1 MRQENKKLDY
11 VVCKCD
17 DDHDGYHDDQNY
29 GFDLFVDDKYLK
41 KDSIVTKTEWRNLPK
56 KLPPLPAQCAV
67 ERNFVGIITLDHC
80 SLQDIAGKCL
90 RSESWAVTKEKC
102 ILHLEIGQ
110 RSNSNWGK
118 IGRKFCGWNQPLKL
132 GRNLAKKTG
141 QRGMTCDSLPHKC
154 NTRCWILAVRVDS
167 GNWGLDGCT
176 FSRGVS
182 SSPVLNLSTHPAFF
196 SRKHTLRFCWQ

>member
-1 MRQENKKLDY
+1 MWWWPWWLPWWPWWLPWWPKWWFWPLCGWQIFEERFN
-11 VVCKCD
+11 CD
-17 DDHDGYHDDQNY
+17 KNFQKNCHHFQ
-29 GFDLFVDDKYLK
+29 
-41 KDSIVTKTEWRNLPK
+41 
-56 KLPPLPAQCAV
+56 PAIQCAV
-67 ERNFVGIITLDHC
+67 ERPFVGIITLDHC